1 MTLQEYV
8 AKKAKEETPGRK
20 GWKDRRLPRWKREYE
35 EHQAQEAARRRE
47 AYKASPE
54 GKAEAARRA
63 AKEASQKAISSVAS
77 KLEVGQTISLRGS
90 FNGVKEGQIL
100 SDRWLGS
107 GFYSYS
113 ELRHADCVYIPEEIK
128 VVVTRHIVGDARN
141 FSCIKIKR
149 IS

>member
-20 GWKDRRLPRWKREYE
+20 GWKDRRLPRWKE
-35 EHQAQEAARRRE
+35 EHKKLEAEAYRLERE

-63 AKEASQKAISSVAS
+63 AKAASRKAKSSINI
-77 KLEVGQTISLRGS
+77 EVGQTTSLWGS
-90 FNGVKEGQIL
+90 FNGVKEGQAL
-100 SDRWLGS
+100 TNRWLGAS
-107 GFYSYS
+107 FYSYS
-113 ELRHADCVYIPEEIK
+113 ESCHADCVYIPEGTI
-128 VVVTRHIVGDARN
+128 VIVTRHIVGDARN